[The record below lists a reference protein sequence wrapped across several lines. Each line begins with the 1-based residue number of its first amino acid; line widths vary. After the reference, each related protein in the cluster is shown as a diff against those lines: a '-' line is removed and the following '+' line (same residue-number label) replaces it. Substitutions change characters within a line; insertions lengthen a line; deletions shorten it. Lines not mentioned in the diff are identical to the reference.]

1 MPLLG
6 NLLQYRKNKIGF
18 LSSLRDDGHQLT
30 RFRLGKHSITLLK
43 KPEDLVHVE
52 HRNAKN
58 YQKATML
65 RDLVGDGIL
74 MSEGEKW
81 RKQRR
86 LIQPR
91 FHPSSV
97 TALESLMNQR
107 ITGFLHRME
116 SKVTGSEG
124 SLEIGLHLKKLSF
137 EIILQ
142 ALFGEVDQGD
152 FDELR
157 KPMEFVNSFLTAR
170 FNELVPL
177 PLWVP
182 LPRYLRFQMAREA
195 IDQVIHRYIDR
206 KRKAILD
213 QNPGT
218 DLLTQM
224 ILSRDPDSGVE
235 MDDLQIRDE
244 TVSILLAGFETT
256 GNLLSWI
263 LVNLSREPAALMRVR
278 EEIDSSI
285 GRRIPDANDVLGLA
299 YFAKVVDETLRLQ
312 PSVWAWTKRAVGD
325 DVLGNVKISEGQ
337 ILFLSPYLVHRDPGI
352 WDEPSRFNPDR
363 WTEETKE
370 KTKGAYF
377 PFGMGP
383 RTCVGKHFA
392 VLEAKLILVRFLQ
405 HFEFRIGEEQ
415 LPEPD
420 FQITLGFKRPL
431 RAAVRARRSAS

>member
-1 MPLLG
+1 
-6 NLLQYRKNKIGF
+6 
-18 LSSLRDDGHQLT
+18 
-30 RFRLGKHSITLLK
+30 
-43 KPEDLVHVE
+43 
-52 HRNAKN
+52 
-58 YQKATML
+58 
-65 RDLVGDGIL
+65 
-74 MSEGEKW
+74 
-81 RKQRR
+81 
-86 LIQPR
+86 
-91 FHPSSV
+91 
-97 TALESLMNQR
+97 
-107 ITGFLHRME
+107 
-116 SKVTGSEG
+116 
-124 SLEIGLHLKKLSF
+124 
-137 EIILQ
+137 
-142 ALFGEVDQGD
+142 
-152 FDELR
+152 
-157 KPMEFVNSFLTAR
+157 
-170 FNELVPL
+170 
-177 PLWVP
+177 
-182 LPRYLRFQMAREA
+182 
-195 IDQVIHRYIDR
+195 VIHRYIDR
-206 KRKAILD
+206 KRKAILG

-224 ILSRDPDSGVE
+224 VLSRDPDSGVA

-263 LVNLSREPAALMRVR
+263 LVNLSREPAALLRVR

-325 DVLGNVKISEGQ
+325 DVLGNVKISKGQ

-405 HFEFRIGEEQ
+405 HFEFQIGKEL

-431 RAAVRARRSAS
+431 WAAIRARRSAS